1 MSHTEA
7 HKQDAGVTAHGGRAT
22 VHATTDERRRQQR
35 IPLSIKVSYPR
46 RNAFFF
52 EYTRNI
58 SHGGMFIG
66 TQKPFP
72 IGTRFKFALE
82 IPGEDEPLQ
91 LTGEVR
97 WRVTPEDME
106 GLKEPVENLET
117 GMGIAFLF
125 EDQEEREVFEAHVA
139 TMIQDAF
146 GVEIAQHLLPGG

>member
-7 HKQDAGVTAHGGRAT
+7 RKQNAGVTAHGGQAT
-22 VHATTDERRRQQR
+22 VSATTAERRRQQR
-35 IPLSIKVSYPR
+35 VPLSIKVRYPR

-66 TQKPFP
+66 TEKPFP
-72 IGTRFKFALE
+72 IGTRFRFALE
-82 IPGEDEPLQ
+82 IPGEEEPLQ

-97 WRVTPEDME
+97 WRVAPEDME
-106 GLKEPVENLET
+106 GLRDPIENLET

-125 EDQEEREVFEAHVA
+125 EDQEERRVFEGHVEA
-139 TMIQDAF
+139 MMMDAF
-146 GVEIAQHLLPGG
+146 GPEIAQQLMPSS